1 MTSPAPWL
9 FNADSY
15 TVAED
20 GPEATIT
27 LEARVVLLEPLRV
40 DLVVVDGT
48 ANAPRRLRQRVP
60 NHHLPGGRDQQDGE
74 TCRWWMTLT

>member
-1 MTSPAPWL
+1 MTSPGTLA

-27 LEARVVLLEPLRV
+27 LERTG
-40 DLVVVDGT
+40 GT
-48 ANAPRRLRQRVP
+48 AGTVT
-60 NHHLPGGRDQQDGE
+60 G
-74 TCRWWMTLT
+74 